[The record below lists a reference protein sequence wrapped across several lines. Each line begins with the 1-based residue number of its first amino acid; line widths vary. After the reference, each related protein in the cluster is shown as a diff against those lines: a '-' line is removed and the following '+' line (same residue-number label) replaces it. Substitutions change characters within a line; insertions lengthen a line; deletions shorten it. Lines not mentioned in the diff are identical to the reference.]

1 MNFQKGWLRRMSEN
15 SNQLLS
21 SAALFTVEGLY
32 VIKLSN
38 EAAPALQRF
47 LERCGDYYE
56 MVEGRPPEPDAA
68 LDELNSGPPD
78 RVPHDLFCFGLSD
91 DRGEIVGIIS
101 VFRHHPR
108 QNQWYLSFFMLDPAW
123 RGLQLGKAA
132 YFAFENWV
140 INQGGEVIL
149 LAVVE
154 PNVRAARFW
163 ESLGFEFP
171 RCFPK
176 TAIGLRQHILIEYEK
191 TL

>member
-1 MNFQKGWLRRMSEN
+1 MNEN
-15 SNQLLS
+15 LKSLPPS
-21 SAALFTVEGLY
+21 SSPFTVDGLY
-32 VIKLSN
+32 VVKLSN

-78 RVPHDLFCFGLSD
+78 RIPHDLFCFGLCHD
-91 DRGEIVGIIS
+91 TGEIVGIIS

-123 RGLQLGKAA
+123 RGRQLGKAA

-140 INQGGEVIL
+140 INQGGEAIL

-154 PNVRAARFW
+154 PNIRAARFW
-163 ESLGFEFP
+163 ELVGFRFH

-191 TL
+191 AL